1 MVRQLFRML
10 VLGILAGCSCISRAQ
25 TAPAANDSDTSFSR
39 AQVPL
44 IFPGMSTQ
52 GTAGARYDPPA
63 GLQRV
68 ELRAPTGERI
78 EALFCP
84 ASTEPGADSAHRP
97 TVLYFYGNAQCLA
110 TALDQV
116 ALLRGC
122 GVNVLIADY
131 LGYGLSEG
139 KPSES
144 GCYATAMALYD
155 HAMSRRDIDRSKL
168 VAGGWSLG
176 AAVAIDL
183 ASRKKMAGLITF
195 SAYTSKRDL
204 ARRQFPNVSP
214 MAIEHPFLSLD
225 KIRTI
230 SCPTLIVHG
239 RGDTLVPFSMSGELR
254 TAAAGRPLTYLPID
268 GAGHNDL
275 FLVGQKQ
282 IEEAVRTFFE
292 QVNHH
297 LAPTSQPR

>member
-1 MVRQLFRML
+1 MVRQLFRLL
-10 VLGILAGCSCISRAQ
+10 VLGILVGCSCICRAQ
-25 TAPAANDSDTSFSR
+25 TAPAGDDSDTSFSR
-39 AQVPL
+39 AQIPL
-44 IFPGMSTQ
+44 IFPGMSSQ
-52 GTAGARYDPPA
+52 GTAAARYEPPA
-63 GLQRV
+63 GAQRV

-84 ASTEPGADSAHRP
+84 AAAEFVADAAHRP

-110 TALDQV
+110 TALRQV
-116 ALLRGC
+116 EFLRGC
-122 GVNVLIADY
+122 GANVLIADY

-144 GCYATAMALYD
+144 GCYAAAVALYD

-168 VAGGWSLG
+168 IAVGWSLG

-183 ASRKKMAGLITF
+183 ASRKNMAGLITF

-204 ARRQFPNVSP
+204 ARLQFPHISP
-214 MAIEHPFLSLD
+214 MAIEHPFLSRD

-239 RGDTLVPFSMSGELR
+239 RGDTLVPFSMSVELR
-254 TAAAGRPLTYLPID
+254 NAAAGKPLTYLPID

-275 FLVGQKQ
+275 FLVGEKQ
-282 IEEAVRTFFE
+282 METAMRRFLE
-292 QVNHH
+292 QVNDQPG
-297 LAPTSQPR
+297 PTSQPK